1 MSRARSVYPP
11 FPVPLPSLALVLAGL
26 LLAASACTRFAP
38 LEADKIDR
46 ISLRLGGGG
55 AAVCVNDPRSH
66 VVVDLIQSDGTRLET
81 WNGQGSRD
89 GKVSLGDLA
98 ISADG
103 VAVDQLGRI
112 RFPHDRLGGLDRR
125 VTVRARLRDRP
136 IEDSIVLTPR
146 FDCGGVADYSGAPG
160 ATGGDGAGGSSGE
173 AGPDL
178 RVALARIDTR
188 LNGRLLVVRVT
199 RPGAPPEYHMVATRG
214 PTGRF
219 AVAAAGGPGGHGGQG
234 ERGAY
239 GIAGNNGSNG
249 FAGAQC
255 ADGTD
260 AVDGGD
266 GQPGGAGG
274 QGGDGGDGG
283 SGGLLVIEYA
293 PGSAVLVDQLAF
305 RVDGG
310 AAGVGGPGGE
320 GGRGGSGG
328 RGGQG
333 GQPGR
338 AQDGSGNPCKTRRG
352 QDGTNGV
359 QGPPGATGSDG
370 SDGRPGTK
378 GAVQARA
385 VDASQLWARELSEGA
400 AIVIDPL
407 EH

>member
-1 MSRARSVYPP
+1 
-11 FPVPLPSLALVLAGL
+11 

-38 LEADKIDR
+38 LEADKIKS

-55 AAVCVNDPRSH
+55 DAVCVNDPRSH

-89 GKVSLGDLA
+89 GKVSLADLA
-98 ISADG
+98 ISSDG

-112 RFPHDRLGGLDRR
+112 RFPHDRLAGLDRR

-136 IEDSIVLTPR
+136 IEDAIVLTPR

-160 ATGGDGAGGSSGE
+160 ATGRDGAGGSSGE

-199 RPGAPPEYHMVATRG
+199 RPGAPPEYHMVGTRG
-214 PTGRF
+214 PTARF
-219 AVAAAGGPGGHGGQG
+219 TVSAAGGPGGGGGQG

-249 FAGAQC
+249 FAGDRC
-255 ADGTD
+255 ENGSDG
-260 AVDGGD
+260 VDGSD

-274 QGGDGGDGG
+274 DGGDGGDGG
-283 SGGLLVIEYA
+283 GGGSLVIEYA

-310 AAGVGGPGGE
+310 AAGAGGPGGE
-320 GGRGGSGG
+320 GGEGGRGG

-333 GQPGR
+333 GSAGR
-338 AQDGSGNPCKTRRG
+338 QTDASGSACKTSRG
-352 QDGTNGV
+352 RDGRDGV

-370 SDGRPGTK
+370 SDGRPGAK

-385 VDASQLWARELSEGA
+385 VDATELWARELSEGA